1 MERRIQSATKAY
13 GALQKRPWRCND
25 IGTKNQSE
33 GLLSCSHP
41 LPALFH
47 RGHHSLPQAHCGS
60 DKSPA
65 SPPTLSDILN
75 IKWQD
80 RIPGVEVLRRAHTV
94 SVEALITVSQLRR
107 WAGLVRRM
115 ANSRLPKAV
124 FYSELRHMKK
134 TGISNDT
141 WEEEAVQRIK
151 RRGLLRKATSAVE
164 GQPQQEYQRAH
175 VRRHS
180 TATSSSSQCNNRQR
194 HCGSRAGLTAHTRA
208 CLRQA
213 ATQIQDS
220 HVRQRRTAIIIYLV

>member
-1 MERRIQSATKAY
+1 MTVSQ
-13 GALQKRPWRCND
+13 G
-25 IGTKNQSE
+25 
-33 GLLSCSHP
+33 
-41 LPALFH
+41 
-47 RGHHSLPQAHCGS
+47 
-60 DKSPA
+60 
-65 SPPTLSDILN
+65 
-75 IKWQD
+75 
-80 RIPGVEVLRRAHTV
+80 VLRRAHTV

-151 RRGLLRKATSAVE
+151 QRGLLRKATSAVE